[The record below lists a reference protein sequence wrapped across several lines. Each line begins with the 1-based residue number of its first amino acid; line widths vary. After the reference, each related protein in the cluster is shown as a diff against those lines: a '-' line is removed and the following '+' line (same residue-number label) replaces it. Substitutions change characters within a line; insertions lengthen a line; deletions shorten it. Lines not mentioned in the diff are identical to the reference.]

1 MYLNVFITTTKY
13 LHSLILANIQVKFSL
28 GEQEVKSCT
37 NDMEMS

>member
-1 MYLNVFITTTKY
+1 MYQNIFITITKY